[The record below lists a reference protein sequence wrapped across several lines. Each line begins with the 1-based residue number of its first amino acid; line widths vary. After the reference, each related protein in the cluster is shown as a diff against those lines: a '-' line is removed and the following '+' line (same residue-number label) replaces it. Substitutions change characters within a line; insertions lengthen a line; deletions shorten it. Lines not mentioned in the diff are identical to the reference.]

1 MEDTGEMIPA
11 GVLRAPKYV
20 NKPWHEKV
28 FLTTQHNS
36 RSQLIL
42 YFTGYSRHA
51 SAATDFTL

>member
-1 MEDTGEMIPA
+1 MKDTGEMIPA
-11 GVLRAPKYV
+11 GVLRTPKYV
-20 NKPWHEKV
+20 NKPWHEKA

-51 SAATDFTL
+51 